1 LRRDKKFSNLQKYTN
16 YFKTNPLFDWYRN
29 YQGQTK
35 RSVPV
40 MLKERT
46 FWADTEFFGLLGY
59 PVRES
64 LSPAMHNA
72 NFRSLGMNA
81 VYTPYEVKQE
91 TLGRVIPALE
101 ILRFRGL
108 NVTMPLKQKV
118 IEYLDELDEIATLC
132 NAVNTVYWRGG
143 KLCGSNTD
151 GVGFV
156 RGLKEQG
163 RYDPTGKH
171 CVIFGTGGAAR
182 GVAFALC
189 AAGISSIALW
199 KRKSND
205 EKLQKLAS
213 DLNAYRP
220 GVCKVQSNDEND
232 IPNLLK
238 ENELV
243 INATPLGMEPNVD
256 AVPFDTSLLD
266 SSHMVCDLV
275 YVPHDT
281 RLLKEAEARGARIL
295 YGYWMTIWQG
305 VEAFR
310 KWTGKDPD
318 VEVMTK
324 TILEH
329 LTRNEAK

>member
-1 LRRDKKFSNLQKYTN
+1 
-16 YFKTNPLFDWYRN
+16 
-29 YQGQTK
+29 
-35 RSVPV
+35 
-40 MLKERT
+40 MLK
-46 FWADTEFFGLLGY
+46 GY

-81 VYTPYEVKQE
+81 VYTPYEVRQE
-91 TLGRVIPALE
+91 KLGRVIPALE
-101 ILRFRGL
+101 VLRFRGL
-108 NVTMPLKQKV
+108 NVTMPLKQEV
-118 IEYLDELDEIATLC
+118 IKYLDELDEIAALC
-132 NAVNTVYWRGG
+132 NAVNTVYWHGG

-171 CVIFGTGGAAR
+171 CVIFGAGGAAR

-199 KRKSND
+199 KRKSDD

-213 DLNAYRP
+213 DLNAYRQ
-220 GVCKVQSNDEND
+220 GVCKVQSSDEDD
-232 IPNLLK
+232 IPTLLK

-243 INATPLGMEPNVD
+243 INATPLGMEPNVNT
-256 AVPFDTSLLD
+256 VPFDTSLLD
-266 SSHMVCDLV
+266 SRHMVCDLV

-281 RLLKEAEARGARIL
+281 RFLREAEARGARIH

-329 LTRNEAK
+329 LTRDDAR

>member
-1 LRRDKKFSNLQKYTN
+1 
-16 YFKTNPLFDWYRN
+16 
-29 YQGQTK
+29 
-35 RSVPV
+35 

-101 ILRFRGL
+101 VLRFRGL

>member
-1 LRRDKKFSNLQKYTN
+1 
-16 YFKTNPLFDWYRN
+16 
-29 YQGQTK
+29 
-35 RSVPV
+35 

-91 TLGRVIPALE
+91 MLGRVIPALE
-101 ILRFRGL
+101 VLRFRGL
-108 NVTMPLKQKV
+108 NVTMPLKQKI
-118 IEYLDELDEIATLC
+118 IEYLDELDEIASLC
-132 NAVNTVYWRGG
+132 NAVNTVYWRNG

-171 CVIFGTGGAAR
+171 CLIFGAGGAAR

-199 KRKSND
+199 KKKSGD

-220 GVCKVQSNDEND
+220 GVCKVQSNDEKD
-232 IPNLLK
+232 IPNLIK

-243 INATPLGMEPNVD
+243 INATPLGMEPNTD

-266 SSHMVCDLV
+266 SRHMVCDLV
-275 YVPHDT
+275 YVPHNT
-281 RLLKEAEARGARIL
+281 RLLKEAEARGSMIL

-324 TILEH
+324 AALEH
-329 LTRNEAK
+329 LAQKKSE